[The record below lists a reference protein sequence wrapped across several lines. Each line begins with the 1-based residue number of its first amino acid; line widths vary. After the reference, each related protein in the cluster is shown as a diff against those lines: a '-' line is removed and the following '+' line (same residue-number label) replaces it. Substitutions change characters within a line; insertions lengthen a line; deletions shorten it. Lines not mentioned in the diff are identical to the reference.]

1 MRLSHWSQLPLIPH
15 PKLKRL
21 LSAHMFIEDAY
32 YMNLRLELCDL
43 DMTPFSAVY
52 FPNSHSIVSVQTAL
66 PASNNKLDRASGKV
80 MTSSIHTYIHTYL
93 PTYLPTYIH
102 TYIVYLITQVTEYA
116 RPKSWCGPAYLLFKN
131 QSIHMWINRKSTE
144 IE

>member
-15 PKLKRL
+15 FPKLKRL

-32 YMNLRLELCDL
+32 CMNLRFELCDL

-52 FPNSHSIVSVQTAL
+52 FPSSHSIVSVQTAL

-80 MTSSIHTYIHTYL
+80 MTSSIHTYIHTY
-93 PTYLPTYIH
+93 
-102 TYIVYLITQVTEYA
+102 IVYLITQVTEYT
-116 RPKSWCGPAYLLFKN
+116 RLKSWCGPAYLLFKN